1 MLFCG
6 NRIGRCNVREDLYID
21 EEELVKAAN
30 QIFGMANYYV
40 ATLEKYISIL
50 TDVKDE
56 SINDELV
63 CGEIGDIISQ
73 ARKHEI
79 ELQNLGEKFRNTVV
93 SEIDAVEGKSTFSFP
108 TEPDLSSIF
117 SM

>member
-1 MLFCG
+1 
-6 NRIGRCNVREDLYID
+6 VREDLYID